1 MIIIYII
8 MIFLL
13 GIIFWQWIIPLGEG
27 VMNLFLTFIE
37 LLKSHLNVKIAQNQ
51 AKMKDDTEKNKTPM
65 IGFTIAEDNKKEV
78 DHD

>member
-51 AKMKDDTEKNKTPM
+51 AKMKDDTENNKTSM

>member
-51 AKMKDDTEKNKTPM
+51 AKMKDDTKNNKTPM

>member
-1 MIIIYII
+1 
-8 MIFLL
+8 
-13 GIIFWQWIIPLGEG
+13 
-27 VMNLFLTFIE
+27 MNLFLTFIE

-51 AKMKDDTEKNKTPM
+51 AKMKDDTENSKSKTPM

>member
-13 GIIFWQWIIPLGEG
+13 GIIFWQWIIPLCEG

-51 AKMKDDTEKNKTPM
+51 AKMKDDTENNKTPM